1 MKKIIEGL
9 TFESRVCK
17 LSMFMSLKLLKLRW
31 KIFFWTMTGRIKKMQ
46 SRLQLTLSHG
56 NPENILIVFPLD
68 EPSFRVACYAFRDL
82 GKNNVQK
89 RKFIFIIR
97 EQFRELFHLRI
108 GDSMFIKHSDKDIIL
123 SGEKL
128 LLQSLKQNKFDI
140 IVDLNPK
147 FKLAI
152 SRLISLLKSEMKVGF
167 ASDFSD
173 QFYNIQLDIS
183 KSGIME
189 KGFKQINWI
198 LAQ

>member
-89 RKFIFIIR
+89 RKFIFIVR

-108 GDSMFIKHSDKDIIL
+108 GDSMFIKHSDKDIII

-147 FKLAI
+147 FQLAI

>member
-89 RKFIFIIR
+89 RKFIFIVR

-147 FKLAI
+147 FQLAI
-152 SRLISLLKSEMKVGF
+152 SRLISLMKSDMKVGF
-167 ASDFSD
+167 SSDFSD
-173 QFYNIQLDIS
+173 KFYNIQLDIS

>member
-89 RKFIFIIR
+89 RKFIFIVR

-147 FKLAI
+147 FQLAI

-189 KGFKQINWI
+189 KGFKQINLI